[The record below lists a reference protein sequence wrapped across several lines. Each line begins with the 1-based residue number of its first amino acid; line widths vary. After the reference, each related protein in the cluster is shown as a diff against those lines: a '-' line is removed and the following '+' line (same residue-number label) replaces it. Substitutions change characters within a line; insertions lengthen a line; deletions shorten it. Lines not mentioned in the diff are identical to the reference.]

1 MSDFTDDMK
10 HKAEELKGR
19 TKETAGE
26 ATDDQDLKNE
36 GAGEKTAAK
45 VKQAKDK
52 AADAAKK
59 AKDAITP
66 DN

>member
-1 MSDFTDDMK
+1 MSDFSDEIK

-26 ATDDQDLKNE
+26 ATDDDQLKNE
-36 GAGEKTAAK
+36 GAGDK
-45 VKQAKDK
+45 VSGKAKQAKDK
-52 AADAAKK
+52 ATDAAKK